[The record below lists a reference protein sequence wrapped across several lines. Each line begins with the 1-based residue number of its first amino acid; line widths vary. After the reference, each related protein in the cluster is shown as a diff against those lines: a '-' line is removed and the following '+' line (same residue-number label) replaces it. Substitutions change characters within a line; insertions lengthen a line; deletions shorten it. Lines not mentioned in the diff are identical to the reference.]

1 MSMWHNIAVG
11 LIVLGGLAVVYVVVS
26 FIALLIDLSKRTR

>member
-1 MSMWHNIAVG
+1 MWHNIAVG